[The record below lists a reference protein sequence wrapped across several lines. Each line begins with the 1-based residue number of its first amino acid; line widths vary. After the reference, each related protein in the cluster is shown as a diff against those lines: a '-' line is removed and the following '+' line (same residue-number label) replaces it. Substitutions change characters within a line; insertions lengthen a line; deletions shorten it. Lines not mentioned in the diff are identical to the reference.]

1 MRRKLNKFLIYGL
14 LVIGS
19 ALFLM
24 PLLWMISTSLKA
36 EGAIFVFPPQ
46 WIPKSLHWENYKTAL
61 TILPFAT
68 FFKNTCIIT
77 FFSLVGTLLSSS
89 LVAFGFARLRF
100 PGRRVLF
107 MVLLGTMMIP
117 YPVTLIPMYILFNR
131 LGWVDT
137 FLPLIVPSFFGS
149 AFFIFLLR
157 QYYLSIPLELDDA
170 ARIDGCGSFQIFY
183 RIHLPLIK
191 PALITVAILNFM
203 GTWNDFLGPLLYI
216 NSTAKMPLALGIQAF
231 VLNHGSEW
239 PLLFAAAAMMTVP
252 IVALFFVAQR
262 FFVEGITLTGLKG

>member
-1 MRRKLNKFLIYGL
+1 MRRKLGKFPIYGL
-14 LVIGS
+14 LVMGS
-19 ALFLM
+19 ALFLI

-203 GTWNDFLGPLLYI
+203 GTWNDFLGPLIYLQSQEHY
-216 NSTAKMPLALGIQAF
+216 TLALGLNIFKGMYSTDWNLLMAASLV
-231 VLNHGSEW
+231 VLV
-239 PLLFAAAAMMTVP
+239 PTV
-252 IVALFFVAQR
+252 ILFFFAQKR
-262 FFVEGITLTGLKG
+262 IIGGIALTGLKQ